1 MMTFSYATIVEH
13 LLLASRWT
21 LVLSLVTFVGGA
33 AMGLIVLGGRLSPY
47 APLRVAC
54 RGFIEAFQGTPLL
67 MQLFLVFFALGLFGI
82 NLAPFVAAS
91 VALIL
96 WSSSFFA
103 EIWRGCVQSIPRGQ
117 WDASGS
123 LGMSYVE
130 KMRHII
136 LPQAFV
142 IAIPPT
148 VGFLV
153 QIVKATALTSIIG
166 FVELSRAGSMISN
179 ATFRPFQVF
188 GTVALIYFLICWPL
202 SKCSAYLERRL
213 NGAHRRH

>member
-1 MMTFSYATIVEH
+1 M
-13 LLLASRWT
+13 
-21 LVLSLVTFVGGA
+21 
-33 AMGLIVLGGRLSPY
+33 
-47 APLRVAC
+47 
-54 RGFIEAFQGTPLL
+54 
-67 MQLFLVFFALGLFGI
+67 
-82 NLAPFVAAS
+82 
-91 VALIL
+91 ALIL